1 MTQVEVEQKM
11 KNDIKYN
18 VDYLY
23 ELTKDGYEGT
33 VASLGQREQVFFG
46 ILRKRNVITRN
57 NTGKKNGKSNLYL
70 YKWNCS
76 MSPTNLFY
84 NNVLDWYRI
93 DYMKSNEKAKAERRM
108 KKKESTPAGVN
119 NLADKETLRKA
130 TLKDYSAQELMDEL
144 RSRGYDIVDNK
155 MVRIIKEYLD

>member
-1 MTQVEVEQKM
+1 MTQAEIDQKLRS
-11 KNDIKYN
+11 DIKYN

-46 ILRKRNVITRN
+46 VLRKRNVITREN
-57 NTGKKNGKSNLYL
+57 LKKKEGKSNISL

-76 MSPTNLFY
+76 MAPTNLFY

-93 DYMKSNEKAKAERRM
+93 DYMKCNEKVKAERKM
-108 KKKESTPAGVN
+108 KKEESTPAVVN

-130 TLKDYSAQELMDEL
+130 TLKDYSSQELMNEL

>member
-1 MTQVEVEQKM
+1 MTQEEVEQKM

-33 VASLGQREQVFFG
+33 ISSLGHREQVFFG

-57 NTGKKNGKSNLYL
+57 NTGKKNGNSNLYL

-76 MSPTNLFY
+76 IGPTNLFY

-93 DYMKSNEKAKAERRM
+93 DYMKCNEKEKAERKM
-108 KKKESTPAGVN
+108 KKESALVVN
-119 NLADKETLRKA
+119 NPADKETIRKA
-130 TLKDYSAQELMDEL
+130 TLKDYRAQELWDEL
-144 RSRGYDIVDNK
+144 KSRGYTIEENRLVK
-155 MVRIIKEYLD
+155 ITTEYLN